1 MKTRALKNYGSS
13 LGCEVYDIDLNSN
26 EEVLELGRLVA
37 EQCVVFVDQKIS
49 TERLAEVMEQWGR
62 PSRALVHDLICEG
75 NLNGRHWREILYAL
89 GLAGVGQSKSVSNIT
104 YQKDEKNRPKGMFTN
119 GELNW
124 HADQCGIDDA
134 PRMIGL
140 QSVAHSKNSQTTF
153 LCTHDAFESL
163 SSDMRSTVRELVCR
177 HKWRDGIMAP
187 GLNETQTLLIHYNLV
202 PIDGMETRLYS
213 ENAVGAPGIKIPTH
227 SFDGF
232 VGMSLDES
240 MKIYNELKKTVFQE
254 KYVYTQDWSDG
265 QIVFMDQEITLH
277 ARPTNILDGN
287 LRQMSRVI
295 TYLDKVCKTKLPNKI
310 IRLNGE
316 MYTYDEFAQLVDEDR
331 RKKFEKNQAGS
342 YTSFEKI
349 VDKTVA

>member
-13 LGCEVYDIDLNSN
+13 LGLEVYDIDLSSN
-26 EEVLELGRLVA
+26 DEILELGKLIA
-37 EQCVVFVDQKIS
+37 EQCVVFIDQKIT
-49 TERLAEVMEQWGR
+49 TERLAEIMEQWGS

-75 NLNGRHWREILYAL
+75 KLDGRHWREILYAL
-89 GLAGVGQSKSVSNIT
+89 GLAGVNKSKAISNIT
-104 YQKDEKNRPKGMFTN
+104 YQKDEKNRPRGMFTN
-119 GELNW
+119 GELDW

-153 LCTHDAFESL
+153 LCTHDAYESL
-163 SSDMRSTVRELVCR
+163 SSDMRSMVKQLVCR
-177 HKWRDGIMAP
+177 HKWRDGVMAP

-213 ENAVGAPGIKIPTH
+213 ENAVGTPGIKLPTH

-240 MKIYNELKKTVFQE
+240 MRVYQELRKTIFQE
-254 KYVYTQDWSDG
+254 KYVYTQNWSDG

-295 TYLDKVCKTKLPNKI
+295 TYLEKICTTKLPNRVV
-310 IRLNGE
+310 RLNGKI
-316 MYTYDEFAQLVDEDR
+316 YTYEEFAQMVDLDR
-331 RKKFEKNQAGS
+331 KTKFDQVQSGH

-349 VDKTVA
+349 VETVSE